1 MSKNLINVLALTGI
15 ALASQAAFASDG
27 TITVTGR
34 VTDSTCTIASTAGG
48 KDFTVAL
55 PTVSKTTLAAAGN
68 TAGATGF
75 GIKLSGCTPDSGN
88 VRTHFDAGATVDPN
102 TGRLTLNAGGASNV
116 QIQIKNVDGSVI
128 KAGADS
134 TLQNSKPVA
143 LAAGVAQL
151 NYIMEYY
158 ATGAATSGEAN
169 SSVTYTIAYQ

>member
-1 MSKNLINVLALTGI
+1 MRNKLINALALTGI
-15 ALASQAAFASDG
+15 AMASQAAFASDG
-27 TITVTGR
+27 TITVTGS
-34 VTDSTCTIASTAGG
+34 VVDSTCTVASTAGG

-55 PTVSKTTLAAAGN
+55 PAVSKTTLAAAGN

-75 GIKLSGCTPDSGN
+75 GIKLNGCSPASGN
-88 VRTHFDAGATVDPN
+88 VHTHFDAGATVDPN

-116 QIQIKNVDGSVI
+116 QIQIKNADGSVI

-134 TLQNSKPVA
+134 TLQNSKTTA
-143 LAAGVAQL
+143 LAAGAAQL

-158 ATGAATSGEAN
+158 ATGAATAGAAN

>member
-1 MSKNLINVLALTGI
+1 MSNKMINVLALTGL
-15 ALASQAAFASDG
+15 AMASQAAFASDG
-27 TITVTGR
+27 TITVTGK
-34 VTDSTCTIASTAGG
+34 VMDSTCTIASTAGG

-88 VRTHFDAGATVDPN
+88 VHTHFDAGTTVDPN
-102 TGRLTLNAGGASNV
+102 TGRLTLNGGGAGNV
-116 QIQIKNVDGSVI
+116 QIQIKNADGSVI
-128 KAGADS
+128 KAGADA

-143 LAAGVAQL
+143 LAAGAAQM
-151 NYIMEYY
+151 NYVMEYY
-158 ATGAATSGEAN
+158 ATGTATSGAAN